1 MKGRCRQ
8 ERYGWAG
15 TGACCLVYDVYACVC
30 GLEGRGICDVL
41 CYANLVDICLFNGM
55 HVSILMYP
63 TCFISETKGNFH
75 GDMTNKVY
83 SILMLRLIPV
93 LLTTV
98 VPELLRV

>member
-1 MKGRCRQ
+1 MDGLKLVPVALYMMCMLVCVVQR
-8 ERYGWAG
+8 ER
-15 TGACCLVYDVYACVC
+15 
-30 GLEGRGICDVL
+30 CDVL
-41 CYANLVDICLFNGM
+41 CQSAGYMSMFNGM

-63 TCFISETKGNFH
+63 VCFFSETKGNFH